1 MEGIEINIETLRAD
15 ILSARKAKDATKVAF
30 LSALLSDIVK
40 RGKDDGNREPN
51 PEDFSLTI
59 RKFLKG
65 ITQGIDDCLKMGRDY
80 SKLKNERDIL
90 MDYLPKQ
97 LELDSLKGEIF
108 KILVEIGDQS
118 PKAMGAVMKLLK
130 ERFDGQYDNKIASTL
145 IKSMLK

>member
-1 MEGIEINIETLRAD
+1 
-15 ILSARKAKDATKVAF
+15 
-30 LSALLSDIVK
+30 
-40 RGKDDGNREPN
+40 
-51 PEDFSLTI
+51 
-59 RKFLKG
+59 
-65 ITQGIDDCLKMGRDY
+65 
-80 SKLKNERDIL
+80 